1 MIVLTMIVTGKL
13 VGGEMIYRGAVQDER
28 RWAKMTERQRE
39 LIEGMNE
46 FCTEK
51 CVLDADVQDV
61 DNEK

>member
-1 MIVLTMIVTGKL
+1 MIVLITITTGKM
-13 VGGEMIYRGAVQDER
+13 VGGEMIYREAVWNER

-39 LIEGMNE
+39 LIEGMNG

-61 DNEK
+61 NNEK

>member
-1 MIVLTMIVTGKL
+1 
-13 VGGEMIYRGAVQDER
+13 
-28 RWAKMTERQRE
+28 MTEGQRG

-61 DNEK
+61 SNEK

>member
-1 MIVLTMIVTGKL
+1 
-13 VGGEMIYRGAVQDER
+13 
-28 RWAKMTERQRE
+28 MTEKQRG

-46 FCTEK
+46 FYTEK

>member
-1 MIVLTMIVTGKL
+1 
-13 VGGEMIYRGAVQDER
+13 
-28 RWAKMTERQRE
+28 MTERQRE

-46 FCTEK
+46 FCTKK